1 MLYVKEA
8 MFRVSENVL
17 FLTSCLS
24 NRKKAAVKSG
34 SLLLRIIMEPSKF
47 MKPTF

>member
-17 FLTSCLS
+17 FPTSGLS
-24 NRKKAAVKSG
+24 NRKSIHEIRAFAPQAHHG
-34 SLLLRIIMEPSKF
+34 AD
-47 MKPTF
+47 

>member
-8 MFRVSENVL
+8 MLRVSENVL

-24 NRKKAAVKSG
+24 NRKS
-34 SLLLRIIMEPSKF
+34 RP
-47 MKPTF
+47 

>member
-17 FLTSCLS
+17 FLTLCLG
-24 NRKKAAVKSG
+24 NRKSIREIGEFAPQAHPG
-34 SLLLRIIMEPSKF
+34 AI
-47 MKPTF
+47 